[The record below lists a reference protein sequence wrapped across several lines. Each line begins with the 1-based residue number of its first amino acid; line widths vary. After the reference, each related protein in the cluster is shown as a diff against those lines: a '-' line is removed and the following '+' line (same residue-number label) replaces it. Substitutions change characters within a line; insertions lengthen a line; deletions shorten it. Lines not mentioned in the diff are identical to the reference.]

1 MVRVSIAVW
10 LIGCL
15 ITGGACAQFPTK
27 PVRLIVATPPGGAL
41 DIVARL
47 YSPKLGELLG
57 QPVLVENRPGANGN
71 LASELTA
78 HASPDGYT
86 LLLTGEPQI
95 TINPHLYKMPVDTL
109 HELVP
114 VSPLVMSQ
122 ITLVVPA
129 SVPVTSL
136 QEFIEYARRA
146 NPPLAYGSIGTGSQH
161 HLIMEM
167 LKARAGIPMV
177 HVPYKGGGPAV
188 TALLAGE
195 ISAMWG
201 GASVAS
207 QVRAGKLRPLA
218 VAGSKR
224 SASYPALPTLNEIF
238 SGAEITAWLA
248 LFTRAGT
255 PETVLARLRSEVNRV
270 TADADVAK
278 KIAQSGDFEPL
289 VMAPQDFAAML
300 RADFNK
306 YSAIVKSLGLKVD

>member
-1 MVRVSIAVW
+1 MA
-10 LIGCL
+10 LL
-15 ITGGACAQFPTK
+15 AAFLAAGALAQFPAK
-27 PVRLIVATPPGGAL
+27 PIRLIVATPPGGAL
-41 DIVARL
+41 DILARI
-47 YSPKLGELLG
+47 YSPKLGDLLG

-78 HASPDGYT
+78 HAPPDGYT
-86 LLLTGEPQI
+86 MLLTGEPQI

-109 HELVP
+109 RDLAP
-114 VSPLVMSQ
+114 VATLAMSQ

-129 SVPVTSL
+129 SMPVASL
-136 QEFIEYARRA
+136 QEFIDYARRS

-167 LKARAGIPMV
+167 LKARTGVPMV

-207 QVRAGKLRPLA
+207 QVRAGKLRALA

-224 SASYPALPTLNEIF
+224 SAAYPNLPTLNELYP
-238 SGAEITAWLA
+238 GVEITAWLA

-255 PETVLARLRSEVNRV
+255 PEAVLSRLRSEVNRV
-270 TADADVAK
+270 TGDADIAK
-278 KIAQSGDFEPL
+278 KIAQSGDLEPL
-289 VMAPQDFAAML
+289 VMGPEEFSKML
-300 RADFNK
+300 QADFDK
-306 YSAIVKSLGLKVD
+306 YRTIVKSLGLRVD